1 MHCKTLVIFVKVFL
15 AFCRIFQNFFFSH
28 ITLIEGHLEK
38 LKMAVEKAYCSKNK
52 FVDIVMEVSF
62 VGFVLISETDSLIQE
77 GPCDYGK
84 ANYILSC

>member
-1 MHCKTLVIFVKVFL
+1 MADASILWKFLKFDCWIDRCMHCKTLVIFVKVFL

-62 VGFVLISETDSLIQE
+62 VGFVLIS
-77 GPCDYGK
+77 
-84 ANYILSC
+84 

>member
-62 VGFVLISETDSLIQE
+62 TDILDRDSLIQE

>member
-1 MHCKTLVIFVKVFL
+1 MADVSILWRFFKFDCWIDTCRCMHCKTLVIFVKVFR

-38 LKMAVEKAYCSKNK
+38 LKMAVEKAYCSKHK

-62 VGFVLISETDSLIQE
+62 VGFVLIS
-77 GPCDYGK
+77 
-84 ANYILSC
+84 